1 MRKDQRKNKCP
12 QKGRGKDDAL
22 RVGEKKELILE
33 RMNEKSNE
41 LRKDDRKDK

>member
-1 MRKDQRKNKCP
+1 MRKDQRKNKCA
-12 QKGRGKDDAL
+12 QKERGKEDAQK
-22 RVGEKKELILE
+22 VGEKRDLILE